1 MLVKEMAARSG
12 LSKRTIDNYLRE
24 NGSIPSAEAAV
35 KIAKVLGVTVEY
47 LVTGRDPKTG
57 KSRPPLPPHLRS
69 LMDTVEKLSP
79 KGQRLAVKLVR
90 ALKDKEEGK

>member
-1 MLVKEMAARSG
+1 MLVKELAARSG

-35 KIAKVLGVTVEY
+35 KIAKALEVTVEY

-57 KSRPPLPPHLRS
+57 KSRPPLPQNLRP
-69 LMDTVEKLSP
+69 LIDTVEKLSP
-79 KGQRLAVKLVR
+79 KGQRLTLKLARV
-90 ALKDKEEGK
+90 LKDEEEGK